1 MPYNTHKPEK
11 SSLEEELIE
20 SISRFI
26 TLRWIIVVGICT
38 TSIFARFALKINL
51 PLTPILFIAFC
62 ILMFNLACL
71 YLQKHVKSH
80 SNFTNI
86 QISADWIALVSLV
99 HYTGGIESPVIFYF
113 IFHVIIAAFLLSK
126 RACYFQ
132 AGFAVLLITGLSILE
147 YLHITPHVHVKELFP
162 NPVYDNGLY
171 LLSIIFFSITSLF
184 FSAYLATSVNCRLR
198 RRENEIVT
206 LKDNIT
212 DAYNRLEE
220 LDREKSE
227 FTYKV
232 THELRSPLSAIQ
244 SLLKSIEEGYAGEIS
259 QKARDLVV
267 RSEKRT
273 SFLITLVNGLLDLI
287 ASKIGKTKEVDT
299 QLIDINVAVKD
310 TLQLMQEK
318 AKSKDLEII
327 INTTPKPSYIKIV
340 PDDLDIIL
348 TNLIDNSVKYTKQG
362 GTISISNTI
371 TSNEI
376 KVEISDTGIGI
387 IKDDLEKIFKEF
399 YRSKNAKQND
409 MRGTGLGLS
418 IVENLI
424 NQYGAN
430 IKIRSE
436 VGKGTTVT
444 VTFPVDQEC

>member
-1 MPYNTHKPEK
+1 MPYKTYKPEK

-147 YLHITPHVHVKELFP
+147 YLHITPHVHIKELFP

>member
-1 MPYNTHKPEK
+1 MPYKTHRPEK

-26 TLRWIIVVGICT
+26 TLRWIIVAGICT

-62 ILMFNLACL
+62 ILMFNFSCL

-287 ASKIGKTKEVDT
+287 ASKIGKTKEVDS

>member
-147 YLHITPHVHVKELFP
+147 YLHITPHVHIKELFP